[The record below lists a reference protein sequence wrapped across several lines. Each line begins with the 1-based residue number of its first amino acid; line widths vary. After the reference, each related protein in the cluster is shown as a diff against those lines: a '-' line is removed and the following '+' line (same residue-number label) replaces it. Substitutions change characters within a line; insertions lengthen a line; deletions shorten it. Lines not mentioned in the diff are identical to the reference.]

1 MSVRHLL
8 LGSLAFLL
16 LSAAVAVVGGAYVW
30 TGISSFN
37 PLLRE
42 TGGKEL
48 SPAGA
53 LLAVSPR
60 NGASDPAIP
69 EMPAASTDAGLNG
82 LAAPDAD
89 VVAATTPWASLGF
102 VKTEDGPK
110 RIRALHAPVDM
121 ALTQLDEPLLL
132 GKDGVGTLRPVVK
145 KLRDYA
151 GDRVPLVLVHGI
163 NGQPGDLQ
171 GIAEGLDSERVQ
183 LYVWC
188 YDDFHRSTST
198 NGREL
203 ADELQ
208 RLLRHTGAAELELV
222 AHSMGGLVARVALN
236 VLEDRGVLSK
246 LSSVQFVAID
256 SPWHGFGGPSDDG
269 VQRLF
274 FAFSKPFLPDGLE
287 DMRAGSAMFR
297 GRADGLDEVARK
309 GIFGIKLPSSV
320 QVQLAFAEQGGAVMD
335 VEESGLV
342 DLLWVAYRAGQAPVL
357 TKAQENQLFA
367 LRQGPAFGE
376 LEQQW
381 QALGPELSRARVS
394 SGIRSLYPSFPGDHT
409 GVLSDP
415 GLVEFLRQT
424 LAPP

>member
-1 MSVRHLL
+1 MTLRRALGGGLALL
-8 LGSLAFLL
+8 LAGGTGAVLA
-16 LSAAVAVVGGAYVW
+16 AGYVW
-30 TGISSFN
+30 MGISSFN

-42 TGGKEL
+42 TGGLEL

-53 LLAVSPR
+53 LLGISPQQAEGGR
-60 NGASDPAIP
+60 SGP
-69 EMPAASTDAGLNG
+69 TDA
-82 LAAPDAD
+82 AARTAPE
-89 VVAATTPWASLGF
+89 VAGAAEQVAPTATLGF
-102 VKTEDGPK
+102 AKGEGGPK
-110 RIRALHAPVDM
+110 KIRALHPPVDPV
-121 ALTQLDEPLLL
+121 LTQIDEPQLL
-132 GKDGVGTLRPVVK
+132 GKDGAGTLRPVVK
-145 KLRDYA
+145 KQQDYA

-171 GIAEGLDSERVQ
+171 RVAEGLDSERVQ

-188 YDDFHRSTST
+188 YDDFHRNTST

-208 RLLRHTGAAELELV
+208 RLLRHTGARELELV
-222 AHSMGGLVARVALN
+222 AHSMGGLVTRVALN
-236 VLEDRGVLSK
+236 VLEERGVLNQMDA
-246 LSSVQFVAID
+246 VTFVAID
-256 SPWHGFGGPSDDG
+256 SPWHGFGGPSDEG

-297 GRADGLDEVARK
+297 GQSDGVDEAARK
-309 GIFGIKLPSSV
+309 GIYGIKLPSSV
-320 QVQLAFAEQGGAVMD
+320 RVQLAFAAQGDAVMD

-367 LRQGPAFGE
+367 LRQGAAFAE

-381 QALGPELSRARVS
+381 QAQGPSLSREGVS
-394 SGIRSLYPSFPGDHT
+394 DGIRTLYPSFPGDHT

-415 GLVEFLRQT
+415 GLVSFLRQT
-424 LAPP
+424 LALP